1 MSQATLSIPG
11 TTTGNASQPLPSVV
25 GILIIAA
32 TLATAGSLLAT
43 TMSDRTGDTA
53 QPQRLA
59 PAPSALPVAATA
71 GSTTVPDADTVFR
84 GREVAI
90 EDPAPT
96 F

>member
-1 MSQATLSIPG
+1 MSQATLTVPAA
-11 TTTGNASQPLPSVV
+11 TTSSASRPLPSVV

-43 TMSDRTGDTA
+43 TMSDRAGDTA
-53 QPQRLA
+53 EAPRLA